1 MAIKK
6 EEPAKGTKPS
16 HPEAVDGAGEDEQ
29 WHSIELPDPDAD
41 WEKVYTSHANLHS
54 IDYYKDEGLVE
65 MPIEDDWTSVTHIP
79 EEPQK
84 EQKREKIRSTYHP
97 GERIKRRLARE
108 RNVRTE
114 SQQTAAQDSAKDDAA
129 AANARTSRFRNDVSP
144 GGIANRR
151 APGPGKTYAKTLDE
165 WVNHAFFYPPFF

>member
-1 MAIKK
+1 MIHSLICY
-6 EEPAKGTKPS
+6 GYTICSPS
-16 HPEAVDGAGEDEQ
+16 TQLRRLTQ
-29 WHSIELPDPDAD
+29 WHLD
-41 WEKVYTSHANLHS
+41 S